1 MACASGVRV
10 NPNNQQQ
17 KEEENLID
25 EDEEEFIE
33 LDLEVLNRI
42 PTPRYYESYQVTS
55 DALLANCL
63 LPVRYVC
70 NAIPIDSSLHGQHPS
85 MKPQQYYYKLPP
97 MVTTTGTKSS
107 PSQIS

>member
-1 MACASGVRV
+1 MACASGVGV
-10 NPNNQQQ
+10 NPNQQQ
-17 KEEENLID
+17 KEEENRVD

-42 PTPRYYESYQVTS
+42 PTARYYQSYQVTS

-70 NAIPIDSSLHGQHPS
+70 NAIPIDSRLHGRPS
-85 MKPQQYYYKLPP
+85 TKPQQYYYKRLP
-97 MVTTTGTKSS
+97 MVTTTGTKSRR
-107 PSQIS
+107 PR